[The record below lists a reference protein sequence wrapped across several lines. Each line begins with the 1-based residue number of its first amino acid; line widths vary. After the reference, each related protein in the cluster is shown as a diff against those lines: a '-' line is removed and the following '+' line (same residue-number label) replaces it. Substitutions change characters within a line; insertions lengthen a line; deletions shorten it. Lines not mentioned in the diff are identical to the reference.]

1 MLLSPGVLAA
11 QLVLVAPVCGCLGF
25 LTVFPQEGHGSLEI
39 LVRLQA
45 EEKNYQSG
53 SRLLSGFHLRDDSV
67 KSSTDTKPLD
77 RGVDDEQDEQSNHSA
92 RWFLNTSRAGSNMK
106 LLYLISAP
114 VIIMNVGEYKTKL
127 EMNYFILIL
136 NISQ

>member
-1 MLLSPGVLAA
+1 MAVSKFL
-11 QLVLVAPVCGCLGF
+11 CGF
-25 LTVFPQEGHGSLEI
+25 
-39 LVRLQA
+39 RLKIKIISQGT
-45 EEKNYQSG
+45 E

-67 KSSTDTKPLD
+67 KSSTDTKPSD

-106 LLYLISAP
+106 LLYLFSAP

-127 EMNYFILIL
+127 
-136 NISQ
+136 

>member
-45 EEKNYQSG
+45 KQRIYQSW
-53 SRLLSGFHLRDDSV
+53 SWTV
-67 KSSTDTKPLD
+67 
-77 RGVDDEQDEQSNHSA
+77 
-92 RWFLNTSRAGSNMK
+92 
-106 LLYLISAP
+106 
-114 VIIMNVGEYKTKL
+114 
-127 EMNYFILIL
+127 
-136 NISQ
+136 